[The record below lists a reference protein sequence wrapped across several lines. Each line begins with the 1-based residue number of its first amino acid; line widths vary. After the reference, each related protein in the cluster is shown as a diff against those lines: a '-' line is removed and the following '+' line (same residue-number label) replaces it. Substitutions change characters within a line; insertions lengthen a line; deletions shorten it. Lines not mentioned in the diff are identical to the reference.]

1 MSAGPTAMVI
11 AATLASTPAAERPLR
26 LEVVQSG
33 PQLVIRLVGSSPT
46 AWSARYDLDVTGSAG
61 TSNNHSAQ
69 RGTARL
75 QPGQQATVATVRL
88 ANSATTN
95 WIARLHV
102 TPSSGA
108 PYEVEWHS
116 ER

>member
-1 MSAGPTAMVI
+1 MSAGRAAVII

-26 LEVVQSG
+26 LEVDQSG

-46 AWSARYDLDVTGSAG
+46 AWSARYDLDVTGGAA

-75 QPGQQATVATVRL
+75 QPGQQATIATVRL
-88 ANSATTN
+88 ANSARTN

-102 TPSSGA
+102 TPSSGE
-108 PYEVEWHS
+108 PYDIEWRS
-116 ER
+116 QR